1 MLLRLS
7 IGEIRLARQSTTK
20 PLVSL
25 SLALR
30 CVASEHNCDLLT
42 LALARGSIPW
52 HWSRRTLALGARP
65 GSDRWWQLLACVSYH
80 MPAAITAATPTTR
93 AGRPGRA
100 DDGGEYDPLRERAA
114 IGPPS
119 LLNRNHVA

>member
-65 GSDRWWQLLACVSYH
+65 GSDRWWQLRELPHACGDHRSH
-80 MPAAITAATPTTR
+80 PDDASRAPGTR
-93 AGRPGRA
+93 R
-100 DDGGEYDPLRERAA
+100 
-114 IGPPS
+114 
-119 LLNRNHVA
+119 